1 MSDAVELVYDSL
13 GEGPPLVILHG
24 LFGWARNWQ
33 NVARQLASHHQVI
46 TVDARNHGRSPHTE
60 AMDYTRMS
68 ADLAALLARLELAG
82 SDVGEGQAADA
93 PLQRGHA
100 QLVGE

>member
-60 AMDYTRMS
+60 AMDYSRMS
-68 ADLAALLARLELAG
+68 ADLAALLALLELR
-82 SDVGEGQAADA
+82 DVTGNRRKRMRDLELEGDR
-93 PLQRGHA
+93 LRK
-100 QLVGE
+100 